1 MANIFNLEQTSYW
14 LLLIWIFGAGILL
27 IGLPQQEE
35 LVSGRVQSRWHWFGA
50 ILLTLPYVLWA
61 GYRTGGADT
70 STYAR
75 TFYSTT
81 SSLADIPGILLS
93 DGKDTGFTVLMV
105 LVKACG
111 ITQYQHFFLIIA
123 AFQMY
128 CMVYTLRRHS
138 PNFWFSIFLFVASTD
153 YMSWMQNGMR
163 QFIAVCMTFAAFDLM
178 LRRKYIRFVLIVLIA
193 AQIHASAYIMLPL
206 AYIMQGKA
214 MNRKTLLTIA
224 AAALCIP
231 FIDRFTPIL
240 ETLMADTQ
248 YSDIMT
254 NEIWTSDDGTNIIRV
269 VVYSAPALVVFFG
282 WRYLVNSTDPAM
294 NQCINASI
302 ITMAIYL
309 VSMVTSGIYVGRLP
323 IYTTLHGY
331 MVLPW
336 VIDQVFE
343 KSSARLIKVI
353 AVMAY
358 LGFFFY
364 QMEMVWEL
372 LSK

>member
-1 MANIFNLEQTSYW
+1 MAAIFDLERTSYW
-14 LLLIWIFGAGILL
+14 LLLVWLFGAGILL
-27 IGLPQQEE
+27 KGMPQKEE
-35 LVSGRVQSRWHWFGA
+35 LVSGRVQHRWFWVSA
-50 ILLTLPYVLWA
+50 ILLTLPYALWA

-75 TFYSTT
+75 TFYTT
-81 SSLADIPGILLS
+81 TASPAEIPDILFS

-105 LVKACG
+105 LAKACG
-111 ITQYQHFFLIIA
+111 ITEYQHFFLAIA

-128 CMVYTLRRHS
+128 CMVYTFRRYS
-138 PNFWFSIFLFVASTD
+138 QNFWFSIFLFVTSTD
-153 YMSWMQNGMR
+153 YVSWMHNGMR

-178 LRRKYIRFVLIVLIA
+178 LRRKYIRFVLIVVIA
-193 AQIHASAYIMLPL
+193 AQIHASAYLMLPL
-206 AYIMQGKA
+206 AFIMQGKA
-214 MNRKTLLTIA
+214 LNRKTLLTIA
-224 AAALCIP
+224 GAALCIP
-231 FIDRFTPIL
+231 FIDQFTPIL
-240 ETLMADTQ
+240 EMLMADTQ

-254 NEIWTSDDGTNIIRV
+254 NEIWTVDDGTNIIRV
-269 VVYSAPALVVFFG
+269 AVYSAPALVVFFG

-336 VIDQVFE
+336 IIDQIFDE
-343 KSSARLIKVI
+343 SSARVVKVFAAI
-353 AVMAY
+353 AY
-358 LGFFFY
+358 LGFFYY
-364 QMEMVWEL
+364 QMGITWNL
-372 LSK
+372 L

>member
-128 CMVYTLRRHS
+128 CMVYTFRRHS

-163 QFIAVCMTFAAFDLM
+163 QFIAVCMTFAAFELM
-178 LRRKYIRFVLIVLIA
+178 LRRKYIRFVLIVVIA
-193 AQIHASAYIMLPL
+193 AQIHGSAYIMLPL
-206 AYIMQGKA
+206 AFIMQGKA

-224 AAALCIP
+224 GAALCIP
-231 FIDRFTPIL
+231 FIDQFTPIL

-248 YSDIMT
+248 YSDIMS

-336 VIDQVFE
+336 VIDQIFE
-343 KSSARLIKVI
+343 KASARMIKVFVVI
-353 AVMAY
+353 AY
-358 LGFFFY
+358 LGFFYY
-364 QMEMVWEL
+364 QMHITWDYL
-372 LSK
+372 

>member
-1 MANIFNLEQTSYW
+1 MATIFNLEQTSYW
-14 LLLIWIFGAGILL
+14 LLLIWLFGAGILL
-27 IGLPQQEE
+27 NGMPHKEE
-35 LVSGRVQSRWHWFGA
+35 LISGRIQQRWFWFSA
-50 ILLTLPYVLWA
+50 ILLALPYILWA
-61 GYRTGGADT
+61 GYRSGGADT
-70 STYAR
+70 ASYAR
-75 TFYSTT
+75 TFYNTS
-81 SSLADIPGILLS
+81 SSLASIPGILFS
-93 DGKDTGFTVLMV
+93 DGKDTGFTALMV
-105 LVKACG
+105 LVKSFG

-123 AFQMY
+123 AIQML
-128 CMVYTLRRHS
+128 CMIYTFRRYS
-138 PNFWFSIFLFVASTD
+138 QNFWFSIFLFVASTD

-163 QFIAVCMTFAAFDLM
+163 QFIAVCMTFAGFDLM
-178 LRRKYIRFVLIVLIA
+178 VRRKYIRFTFVVLIA

-214 MNRKTLLTIA
+214 MNRKTLLAIA

-254 NEIWTSDDGTNIIRV
+254 NELWTADDGTNIIRV
-269 VVYSAPALVVFFG
+269 AVYSAPALVVFYG

-336 VIDQVFE
+336 VIDQIFE
-343 KSSARLIKVI
+343 KSSAMLIKVL
-353 AVMAY
+353 AVVAY
-358 LGFFFY
+358 LGFFYY
-364 QMEMVWEL
+364 QMGISWGL
-372 LSK
+372 L